1 MLMCAAIFHL
11 SLCLAGLQL
20 HWAYGVQAANATPL
34 SFSLRAGERGLWP
47 RHDDT
52 APEEIIDPDTAPR
65 QHYAH
70 TAL

>member
-1 MLMCAAIFHL
+1 MSFVLVPRWPAAPL
-11 SLCLAGLQL
+11 SMA
-20 HWAYGVQAANATPL
+20 HSVQTVNSTPL
-34 SFSLRAGERGLWP
+34 SFSLCAGERGLWP

-52 APEEIIDPDTAPR
+52 APEEIIDPDTPPR